1 MDKEIWQQTKYD
13 NYLVSNYG
21 RVLSKGDE
29 TNRYK
34 RNFDTILSPANNG
47 RGYLFVNIEG
57 KDIYVH
63 RLVAETF
70 IPNPNNYLEI
80 NHKNENK
87 QDNSVNNLEWCDK
100 KYNVSYSIGRKV
112 KQIDINTKK
121 VIAIFNS
128 AIQAAESVNGNNTS
142 ILACCKHK
150 NNSPYKGYIWRFVY
164 DFDYTLKNKKYY
176 IVRLDKNNKET
187 IYNSIKE
194 AAQDN
199 NVSIYSIYNAL
210 NRKSK
215 ILSNYVWFKR
225 QAI

>member
-1 MDKEIWQQTKYD
+1 MDKEIWRQTKYE
-13 NYLVSNYG
+13 NYLVSSYG

-57 KDIYVH
+57 KEIYVH

-70 IPNPNNYLEI
+70 IPNPNNYTEI

-87 QDNSVNNLEWCDK
+87 QDNSVNNLEWCDR
-100 KYNVSYSIGRKV
+100 KYNVSYSIGSKI
-112 KQIDINTKK
+112 KQIDVNTKK
-121 VIAIFNS
+121 VIAVFNS
-128 AIQAAESVNGNNTS
+128 AVQAANAVNGNNTS
-142 ILACCKHK
+142 ILTCCKHK
-150 NNSPYKGYIWRFVY
+150 NNSAYKGYIWRFIY
-164 DFDYTLKNKKYY
+164 DFDYNLKNKKYY

-194 AAQDN
+194 AAKDN

-210 NRKSK
+210 RRKSK

-225 QAI
+225 QAL

>member
-1 MDKEIWQQTKYD
+1 MDKEIWRQTKYD

-100 KYNVSYSIGRKV
+100 KI
-112 KQIDINTKK
+112 
-121 VIAIFNS
+121 
-128 AIQAAESVNGNNTS
+128 
-142 ILACCKHK
+142 
-150 NNSPYKGYIWRFVY
+150 
-164 DFDYTLKNKKYY
+164 
-176 IVRLDKNNKET
+176 
-187 IYNSIKE
+187 
-194 AAQDN
+194 
-199 NVSIYSIYNAL
+199 
-210 NRKSK
+210 
-215 ILSNYVWFKR
+215 
-225 QAI
+225 